1 MSDNAL
7 LFGGGG
13 SRGAVEI
20 GLYKALRERGICI
33 QRVFGSSIGAI
44 NGAFIAAGWT
54 PEELGELWS
63 RLEGTQLFPRDW
75 SFLWKGLRATGLY
88 RTDRLVRFLESH
100 LPVQRFEELKTP
112 LVVTATNL
120 LSGHPVYLDSGELL
134 PALLAS
140 SALPPYFPAVRH
152 RGLHLIDGGIVANIP
167 IGEAIARGAGCIFAL
182 LCHCGRE
189 LARPPQGFVEVEA
202 RAFRIA
208 VEKQLRH
215 DLEHY
220 RDQAKLVVL
229 EPCFDFPPSPL
240 RVEKVQ
246 PLIRQ
251 GYEYAK
257 AELARHGVGATGAQA
272 LGPAR

>member
-1 MSDNAL
+1 MSANTL

-13 SRGAVEI
+13 SRGPVEI
-20 GLYKALRERGICI
+20 GFYKALLERKICI
-33 QRVFGSSIGAI
+33 GRIFGSSIGAI

-54 PEELGELWS
+54 PEDLDALWIG
-63 RLEGTQLFPRDW
+63 LEGKPLFPRDW
-75 SFLWKGLRATGLY
+75 SFLWRGFRAASLY
-88 RTDRLVRFLESH
+88 RTDRLAELLKSR
-100 LPVQRFEELKTP
+100 LPAKRFEELKTP

-120 LSGHPVYLDSGELL
+120 LTGEPVYLDSGELL

-140 SALPPYFPAVRH
+140 VALPPYLPPVQH
-152 RGLHLIDGGIVANIP
+152 QGLHLMDGGIVANIP
-167 IGEAIARGAGCIFAL
+167 IGEAIARGARQVFAL

-189 LARPPQGFVEVEA
+189 MQRPPRGFVEVQA

-220 RDQAKLVVL
+220 RDQARLIVL
-229 EPCFDFPPSPL
+229 EPCFDFPPSFL
-240 RVEKVQ
+240 RIEQVQ
-246 PLIRQ
+246 SLSQQ

-257 AELARHGVGATGAQA
+257 AELTRHRVGDVN
-272 LGPAR
+272 R